1 MKKIPISDV
10 KSDQILV
17 LAVYKCAGDNSYA
30 DAEDIAVA
38 ADNLVKG
45 KFRWKKYKKYIDL
58 YLIKTLLAN
67 ARDRDKVILGGKD
80 GWKLSAKGKKILEGL
95 KGKISYSGTRLE
107 RRSKFDK
114 EKILF
119 EMNRIESSDA
129 FQKYLSNK
137 EPSDTEIKKIF
148 RIDEYSSEE
157 STQENINRLLRLM
170 KGKEVIYRFL
180 KEIRKEVNNEGN
192 SEIWI

>member
-1 MKKIPISDV
+1 MKKVPISEI
-10 KSDQILV
+10 KTDQILV
-17 LAVYKCAGDNSYA
+17 LAVYKCAGNDSFA

-80 GWKLSAKGKKILEGL
+80 GWKLSSKGKKLLDGL
-95 KGKISYSGTRLE
+95 KNKISYSGTRLE

-119 EMNRIESSDA
+119 EMNRISKSDA
-129 FQKYLSNK
+129 FKKYELNK
-137 EPSDTEIKKIF
+137 EPTNSEIKKIF

-170 KGKEVIYRFL
+170 KGKGKIYDFL
-180 KEIRKEVNNEGN
+180 KEIRKEVKNGSI
-192 SEIWI
+192 SEI